1 MIRLILCLILILL
14 TILTVNRESVGAIEH
29 EYLGLAFGIL
39 FLIHMRGKNL
49 RRIFSTSLRGFFN
62 LILILSFIVTLA
74 TGIATSTTAVH
85 LVTLRGA
92 ISIYAMEIHQYG
104 GYLTTILLAIHFIDK
119 ARLLRNMISSKFFAK

>member
-1 MIRLILCLILILL
+1 MIRLILYLILILL

-39 FLIHMRGKNL
+39 FLIHMRGKNI
-49 RRIFSTSLRGFFN
+49 RRIFVKSVRGFFN
-62 LILILSFIVTLA
+62 LILILSFIVTLV

-92 ISIYAMEIHQYG
+92 ALIYSIEVHQYC
-104 GYLTTILLAIHFIDK
+104 GYITTILLAIHFIDK
-119 ARLLRNMISSKFFAK
+119 SKFLWNLISSKFFAK